1 MGIRQP
7 AAEKLVRQLLELRLT
22 RLTALSDEFIATMG
36 NGWSSA
42 FVDMDERRQRTE
54 ILNQCPTPHRAAA
67 LDGTTDIAD
76 IYQEDFEE
84 SWPYCTCDLEPYEE
98 EEASNI
104 CSACGKLLS

>member
-36 NGWSSA
+36 KMVVA

-54 ILNQCPTPHRAAA
+54 MLNPPDAASH
-67 LDGTTDIAD
+67 AD
-76 IYQEDFEE
+76 QE
-84 SWPYCTCDLEPYEE
+84 
-98 EEASNI
+98 
-104 CSACGKLLS
+104 KK

>member
-36 NGWSSA
+36 KMVVA

-54 ILNQCPTPHRAAA
+54 MLNQPDAA
-67 LDGTTDIAD
+67 
-76 IYQEDFEE
+76 
-84 SWPYCTCDLEPYEE
+84 P
-98 EEASNI
+98 
-104 CSACGKLLS
+104 